1 MAQFKLVGGWKGKS
15 AEDRV
20 ESESAGREAAGLAE
34 TELVL
39 K

>member
-1 MAQFKLVGGWKGKS
+1 MAQFKLVGGWKGES

-20 ESESAGREAAGLAE
+20 ESESAGGEAADLTE

-39 K
+39 E